1 MGYLYKITNKVNNKS
16 YIGITNQHNYKDRWR
31 KHINCI
37 KYKEGCPLLKNAMK
51 KYGIDQFDFKIIII
65 CFDEDLLKY
74 EKEYI
79 IKYNTLTP
87 NGYNIILG
95 QIGTG
100 FVGYKHSQETIE
112 KIKEKGKQFRE
123 KNPNYF
129 ETYREKLKKSM
140 ENVDTSYFVKNSEK
154 FKKAMEERRQKNG
167 FIKSEET
174 KNKISESL
182 KLYYKDNIQNKT
194 KEAVNKQKEAVKKA
208 LSKPIAQ
215 YTKDNILVK
224 EYYSIADADR
234 TSGVKKSNIQ
244 NVLSGKIKQQVV
256 LFGNIFLNCKYL
268 KISWRNPYGFESHR
282 VHFCF

>member
-16 YIGITNQHNYKDRWR
+16 YIGITNQHNYIKRWR
-31 KHINCI
+31 KHINSI
-37 KYKEGCPLLKNAMK
+37 RYKEGCPLLKNAMK

-140 ENVDTSYFVKNSEK
+140 KNVDTSYFVKNSEK
-154 FKKAMEERRQKNG
+154 FKKAMEERRQKMD
-167 FIKSEET
+167 
-174 KNKISESL
+174 L
-182 KLYYKDNIQNKT
+182 
-194 KEAVNKQKEAVKKA
+194 
-208 LSKPIAQ
+208 
-215 YTKDNILVK
+215 
-224 EYYSIADADR
+224 
-234 TSGVKKSNIQ
+234 
-244 NVLSGKIKQQVV
+244 
-256 LFGNIFLNCKYL
+256 
-268 KISWRNPYGFESHR
+268 
-282 VHFCF
+282 